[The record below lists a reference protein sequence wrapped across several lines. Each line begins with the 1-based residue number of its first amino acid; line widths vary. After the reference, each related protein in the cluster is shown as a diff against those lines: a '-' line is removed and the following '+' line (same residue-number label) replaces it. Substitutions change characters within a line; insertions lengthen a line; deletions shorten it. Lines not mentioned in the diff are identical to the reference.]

1 MSKIKILI
9 MVLIELGIIAL
20 CFFLDFKLPLKVGI
34 FLLGTFILSVILY
47 CIIVEKYVKK
57 FENFVSVSVVILGF
71 YIAGLSI
78 VNPHY
83 DNKIEK
89 YNPTQII
96 KLKSEILLIGNT
108 TYIASKELKDYTLD
122 NPKLCREQYLDVF
135 NRKIV
140 LDWYICE

>member
-1 MSKIKILI
+1 MSKIKMLI

-34 FLLGTFILSVILY
+34 FLLGTFILSLIVY
-47 CIIVEKYVKK
+47 CIIGEKYVKK
-57 FENFVSVSVVILGF
+57 FEIFVSLSLGTLVF

-83 DNKIEK
+83 DSKIEK

-96 KLKSEILLIGNT
+96 KLKSEILLIGNSI
-108 TYIASKELKDYTLD
+108 YISSKELKDYTLD
-122 NPKLCREQYLDVF
+122 NPKLCRNRYVNIF
-135 NRKIV
+135 NNKVV

>member
-9 MVLIELGIIAL
+9 IVLIELGIIAL
-20 CFFLDFKLPLKVGI
+20 CLFLDFKLPLKVGI